1 MLFLITISGGEFLA
15 IAFGLLGQLMITV
28 GAVILGLWIYD
39 RYIKQTNTDNT

>member
-1 MLFLITISGGEFLA
+1 MLFLITISGGELLF

-28 GAVILGLWIYD
+28 GAVILDLWIYD